1 MPKTRDQKKVI
12 VKDLVDKF
20 SRAKSIVFFNFDNLP
35 VSDIEKLRKQCRT
48 QGIDY
53 VVAKKTLLN
62 VAFKDT
68 AIDIDAR
75 KIDRGIAT
83 VIDYQ
88 DEVTPAKVV
97 ETFAKD
103 HPALKTIGGVYEKKF
118 VGAEKIKA
126 LSLLP
131 SKLELLGQLVRTIKA
146 PISGFVNVLAGNLRG
161 LVQVLKAI
169 SEKK

>member
-97 ETFAKD
+97 RR
-103 HPALKTIGGVYEKKF
+103 
-118 VGAEKIKA
+118 
-126 LSLLP
+126 SR
-131 SKLELLGQLVRTIKA
+131 RTIR
-146 PISGFVNVLAGNLRG
+146 P
-161 LVQVLKAI
+161 
-169 SEKK
+169 